1 MLRFG
6 RLAASLFLA
15 FAFSPLAVES
25 QTVDGAGVRAAYHSL
40 QTAERKN
47 DAPSLTALLEPA
59 FSAREVDGTI
69 DDRAAF
75 VKNQTEND
83 PGVTVSNIEIVLTRL
98 DVNGTTAA
106 ADATYHITGTYAANG
121 VPRPLRAVV
130 RSTDEWTLDAGAW
143 RLRSTIVH
151 DVISYVDGKLVQN
164 EHAPEHE
171 PVMPSS
177 AAVAQL
183 RTQAVVVPTLSPG
196 ADPEQLSR
204 IGAAIGAARIVGM
217 GEGSHGTSEFF
228 AFKDRL
234 YRYLVEEKGFTLFA
248 IEANWGAGL
257 NVDRY
262 IKTGRG
268 TAQQAVASL
277 GFWTWNTPE
286 VVDLVQWMR
295 SYNAAPGKHPILSF
309 AGFDL
314 QDPSDAI
321 GYLAAYLRDKNPA
334 ELLNVRTALA
344 CVIDSV
350 ANYPAKPAAGC
361 RQGVAA
367 FGDRLTSLPPSP
379 DAAIAREAITNILQ
393 YLDLSTATASGMLA
407 GAETRDR
414 FMAQN
419 VEWLATQAYPHAK
432 IALWAHNG
440 HIGAT
445 AELSYHSMGTYLR
458 RRFGADYYTIG
469 QTFGSGTV
477 RAAVRGQGLKA
488 VTIPPT
494 PNDTIAALFGPL
506 DAVAF
511 LDLRGLPRGSPL
523 QSYFSSSHGI
533 EEIGGAIDPQH
544 PPYPMQIVVPNSFD
558 GLVYVP
564 ISTAS
569 TYGVGP
575 LSMHRDI
582 MQSGADWRISGIG
595 YDDVTAS
602 PTSNGAKLTNDD
614 GLNGT
619 PQRLVLRVD
628 AAPYI
633 GQSVRVSGE
642 FRRDDLLGYALPV
655 AQAATGSGS
664 VVEAVS
670 GNVLG
675 PAAGSDWMPF
685 TLILKVP
692 KEAAVI
698 DAGIQTEGLGSVE
711 VRNITVR

>member
-1 MLRFG
+1 MGAFL
-6 RLAASLFLA
+6 RLAAILFVA
-15 FAFSPLAVES
+15 FAFSPFA
-25 QTVDGAGVRAAYHSL
+25 VDGQTAAGAAVRSAYHTL
-40 QTAERKN
+40 QTALRKN
-47 DAPSLTALLEPA
+47 DAPAMTALLEPA
-59 FSAREVDGTI
+59 FSVREVDGSI

-75 VKNQTEND
+75 VKNQTESD
-83 PGVTVSNIEIVLTRL
+83 PRMTVSKVEIVLTRL
-98 DVNGTTAA
+98 AVNGAA
-106 ADATYHITGTYAANG
+106 AEADATYNYAGTYAVNG
-121 VPRPLRAVV
+121 VAKPLRALV
-130 RSTDEWTLDAGAW
+130 RSTDEWTLDAGTW
-143 RLRSTIVH
+143 RLRSMVVH
-151 DVISYVDGKLVQN
+151 DVISYVDGKLVQK
-164 EHAPEHE
+164 EHA
-171 PVMPSS
+171 PVMPSN
-177 AAVAQL
+177 AAIAQL
-183 RTQAVVVPTLSPG
+183 RTQAVIIPTLSPE
-196 ADPEQLSR
+196 ADPEQLGR

-248 IEANWGAGL
+248 MEANWGAGL
-257 NVDRY
+257 SVDRY

-295 SYNAAPGKHPILSF
+295 SYNAAAGKHPILSF

-314 QDPSDAI
+314 QDPSAAI

-334 ELLNVRTALA
+334 ELPNARTALA

-350 ANYPAKPAAGC
+350 ANYAAKPAASC
-361 RQGVAA
+361 RQRVAA
-367 FGDRLTSLPPSP
+367 FGDRLASLPPSP

-393 YLDLSTATASGMLA
+393 YLDLSTATASGMFT
-407 GAETRDR
+407 GTETRDR

-432 IALWAHNG
+432 ITLWAHNG
-440 HIGAT
+440 HVGPT

-458 RRFGADYYTIG
+458 QRFGADYYTIG

-477 RAAVRGQGLKA
+477 RAIVTGQGLKA
-488 VTIPPT
+488 VTIPPR

-506 DAVAF
+506 DAAAF
-511 LDLRGLPRGSPL
+511 LDLRGLPPGSPL
-523 QSYFSSSHGI
+523 QTYFSSRHGI
-533 EEIGGAIDPQH
+533 EEIGGGLDPQH

-569 TYGVGP
+569 TYGVPP

-582 MQSGADWRISGIG
+582 AQSGADWRISGIG
-595 YDDVTAS
+595 YDDVTVTQ
-602 PTSNGAKLTNDD
+602 TSNGAKLTNTD

-633 GQSVRVSGE
+633 GQSVHVSGE

-655 AQAATGSGS
+655 AQASTAGGS

-670 GNVLG
+670 GNALG
-675 PAAGSDWMPF
+675 PVIGSDWTPF
-685 TLILKVP
+685 TLTLKVP
-692 KEAAVI
+692 TDAAVI